1 MNRQEFRKY
10 LIKRDQETLEERV
23 ERGMQLPPSAY
34 NQTLPELIWDYI
46 TEARQMFTDGYFTG
60 VILLC
65 AGMVEL
71 SLADQLMSKTKMTRE
86 EIERFSLEQMT
97 ILARRLEIV
106 INQEKDTIDK
116 LRKLRNALIHANAG
130 KIAEMVRK
138 RLPELSVHPPGLYF
152 SPSFGGVSDDAKE
165 YLKFT
170 RKLALRF
177 YGAES

>member
-1 MNRQEFRKY
+1 MNEQEFRKY
-10 LIKRDQETLEERV
+10 VIKRDQETLEER

-46 TEARQMFTDGYFTG
+46 TEARQMFTDGYFIG

-86 EIERFSLEQMT
+86 EIERFSLKQMT

-130 KIAEMVRK
+130 KIAKMVRK

-152 SPSFGGVSDDAKE
+152 SPSFGGVSDDAEE

-170 RKLALRF
+170 RELTLRF

>member
-1 MNRQEFRKY
+1 MNVEQFREY
-10 LIKRDQETLEERV
+10 LIRRDQETLEQRV
-23 ERGMQLPPSAY
+23 ERGMQLPPSSY
-34 NQTLPELIWDYI
+34 QTLPELIWDYI
-46 TEARQMFTDGYFTG
+46 TEARQMFTDGYFIG

-71 SLADQLMSKTKMTRE
+71 SLADQLMSKTQMTRE
-86 EIERFSLEQMT
+86 EIERFSLKQMA

-138 RLPELSVHPPGLYF
+138 RLPEFSVHPPGTLLL
-152 SPSFGGVSDDAKE
+152 SFLWGC
-165 YLKFT
+165 
-170 RKLALRF
+170 
-177 YGAES
+177 